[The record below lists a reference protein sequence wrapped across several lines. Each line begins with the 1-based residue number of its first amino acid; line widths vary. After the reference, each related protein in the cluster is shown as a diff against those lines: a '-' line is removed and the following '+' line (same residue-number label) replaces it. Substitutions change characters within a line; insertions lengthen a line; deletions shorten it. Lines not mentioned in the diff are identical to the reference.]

1 MSDLETR
8 SIEQL
13 PASTAVSP
21 SALTAV
27 QEPGGPVKKLEIR
40 QLLGRLISTEEATET
55 EEDLQALL
63 DYDANNIGLVFADPD
78 PAKNGWYRKVGAS
91 GVGTWEQFE
100 KLSADASAEVQALVD
115 QAEDAADAAAAS
127 VAQVQSLFPARLAL
141 GQFINAN
148 PTIANGFYFATGSG
162 LNADENWRAY
172 EVDDGVA
179 GQIFEITLMVDSPIL
194 NAASFFDAGNAIVG
208 DPIGLGPGTGIAYFE
223 KLRVVW
229 PAGAVVMRGTARAAD
244 TVVDGKLRKGGV
256 IVERLSLDDDRA
268 DEIADILASQP
279 AVEHPWDPAQGYYN
293 VNGAFVDL
301 AGPWNYQ
308 VFPMRGGQTI
318 LPYNVVKNGSVT
330 AALVF
335 GQGFNPTTKQ
345 FARVLDVQEIGFDGT
360 PGNFGTP
367 MAPGPR
373 VAPHGTEHCALTN
386 FGERNVRVLITG
398 TPDANYGREMSA
410 LLDIMNPVRGQ
421 TLLFDGDSLYQGGGI
436 TGSVPAQVCSLVTAL
451 AINRAIGGSSPCNGL
466 WYLREGADTIG
477 LTGMPYGSVRAL
489 GGCSLAELAERRAN
503 WNSFWH
509 ARIPNAPT
517 TTNGSGE
524 YIVSDEEYAFWQA
537 CSYENSIVP
546 FMDGADRMLCNHA
559 HNADP
564 QCVIPTGW
572 STFTGTLTGTNIGN
586 AVLTVTG
593 LTGTLQDGMQVHTN
607 TAFNSFTG
615 TGLYIDEQLT
625 GTLGQAGTYKVRG
638 AFPGAIATTA
648 MNARTFNFGWSERQL
663 VVPGPGGTAGH
674 LTRPY
679 NDRGYYIG
687 AMRFRLDLWRVAKGG
702 NGFRST
708 FILDGYDQYD
718 EKPNACESQLLFQ
731 RLTGVPLLPTWKY
744 SSWSQNVIP
753 SGPKAGKTVKQ
764 AWLPDEDFALHDFAD
779 PTGLATRHRANLT
792 AKLLLVT
799 PIGL

>member
-1 MSDLETR
+1 MSELETR
-8 SIEQL
+8 SFEQL
-13 PASTAVSP
+13 PAATAVSP
-21 SALTAV
+21 TALTAV
-27 QEPGGPVKKLEIR
+27 QEPGGPMQKLEIR

-55 EEDLQALL
+55 EEDLQGLL
-63 DYDANNIGLVFADPD
+63 DYDANSVGLVFADPD
-78 PAKNGWYRKVGAS
+78 PALNGWYRKVGAP
-91 GVGTWEQFE
+91 GAGTWEQFE

-162 LNADENWRAY
+162 LNASDAWRAY

-208 DPIGLGPGTGIAYFE
+208 DPIGLGPGTGITYYE

-229 PAGAVVMRGTARAAD
+229 PAGAVTMRGTARAAD

-268 DEIADILASQP
+268 DEIAGILANQP
-279 AVEHPWDPAQGYYN
+279 AVEHPWDPALGYYN

-301 AGPWNYQ
+301 ASVWNYQ
-308 VFPMRGGQTI
+308 VFPIRGGQTL
-318 LPYNVVKNGSVT
+318 LPYNLVKNGSVT
-330 AALVF
+330 AAIVF

-345 FARVLDVQEIGFDGT
+345 FARVLDVQEIGLDGT
-360 PGNFGTP
+360 PDNLGTVVL
-367 MAPGPR
+367 PGPR
-373 VAPHGTEHCALTN
+373 VAPHGTEHVAITN
-386 FGERNVRVLITG
+386 FGDRNVRVLITG
-398 TPDANYGREMSA
+398 TPDANYGRDMSA
-410 LLDIMNPVRGQ
+410 LLDIMNPVRGE

-436 TGSVPAQVCSLVTAL
+436 TGSVPAQVSSLLTAV
-451 AINRAIGGSSPCNGL
+451 AVNRAIGGSSPCNGL

-477 LTGMPYGSVRAL
+477 LTGMRYSSVRAL
-489 GGCSLAELAERRAN
+489 GGCSLAELEERRTN
-503 WNSFWH
+503 WASFWRD
-509 ARIPNAPT
+509 RIPDRPDT
-517 TTNGSGE
+517 
-524 YIVSDEEYAFWQA
+524 ISDDEYAFWQA

-546 FMDGADRMLCNHA
+546 FMDSADRMLCNHA

-564 QCVIPTGW
+564 QSVIPYGW
-572 STFTGTLTGTNIGN
+572 STFTGTLTGTNIDN

-593 LTGTLQDGMQVHTN
+593 LTGTLQDAMQIHTN
-607 TAFNSFTG
+607 TAFDSFTG
-615 TGLYIDEQLT
+615 TGLFIDNQLT
-625 GTLGQAGTYKVRG
+625 GTLGEAGTYKVRG
-638 AFPGAIATTA
+638 TFPGAIATTA
-648 MNARTFNFGWSERQL
+648 MNARTLNFGWSERQL

-674 LTRPY
+674 TARPY

-718 EKPNACESQLLFQ
+718 QKPNVCESQLLFQ
-731 RLTGVPLLPTWKY
+731 RLTRVPLLKTWDY

-753 SGPKAGKTVKQ
+753 SGPNAGKTVKQ
-764 AWLPDEDFALHDFAD
+764 AWLPGESFALHDFAD
-779 PTGLATRHRANLT
+779 PSGLATRHRANLT